1 MEFITEIFFQIVI
14 LFTFGLLTSYIVWKL
29 KKKKTDFG
37 EFLNKYGEMLA
48 WAGFAVVGITIA
60 LIRTFLN

>member
-14 LFTFGLLTSYIVWKL
+14 LVTFGLLTSFIVWKL
-29 KKKKTDFG
+29 KKGKTDFG

-48 WAGFAVVGITIA
+48 WVGFLIVAVTIA
-60 LIRTFLN
+60 LIRTFLI